1 MEVVLVVQH
10 PLCTHQCVSGD
21 PRGLRDS
28 GDLRG
33 QSGQSGDTGVGQVC
47 IVSTLSYF
55 FTSFL
60 FSSSFSSTS
69 FSYFC
74 TSVPATMFR
83 LFRMLCVNTIVKR
96 ILDLSQFFREFPVE
110 C

>member
-60 FSSSFSSTS
+60 FSS

-83 LFRMLCVNTIVKR
+83 LFKMLCVNTIVKR